1 MNDKN
6 AWSEEQILQPG
17 RASADKVMI
26 GTLVFLLLVS
36 LVIAGFT
43 NTWSVALSVGLPAL
57 LVPFAIY
64 RMSPGSLASR
74 IAVACAFMIF
84 SALHIQETRGM
95 IEFHFGIFALLAFL
109 LYYRDWRPIVAA
121 AAVIAVHHLAFNYM
135 QAADLGVYV
144 LIGGP
149 NLPIILLHAAYVVVE
164 SAVLIYMAIRLRNEA
179 VESAQVASLAER
191 IGQGDL
197 TQRLDPATLKKLP
210 LLAKV
215 AEMQKQLAA
224 TLGSVSAQASE
235 VTQTVQGVAKS
246 AREMDVS
253 MERQSEATSA
263 IAATIEELTVSINH
277 LSETATEAQRLAER
291 SGEASVSGAGVV
303 KSAVSEIK
311 SIASSIG
318 TLAGNMENLGA
329 QFDSVANVV
338 GLIKDIANQTNL
350 LALNAAIEAARAGE
364 QGRGFAVV
372 ADEVRKLAE
381 RTRQA
386 TEEISKTMQEMQ
398 ISKDSALDGISEA
411 VQKASHG
418 VELASGAGDSIDS
431 ISSEAH
437 GVQTM
442 VIGISNAL
450 REQSSAA
457 NDIAGNIEKITQMN
471 QSSSHAAST
480 TMQDSEALNRIAQ
493 SLASSVVRFRLP

>member
-1 MNDKN
+1 
-6 AWSEEQILQPG
+6 
-17 RASADKVMI
+17 
-26 GTLVFLLLVS
+26 
-36 LVIAGFT
+36 
-43 NTWSVALSVGLPAL
+43 
-57 LVPFAIY
+57 
-64 RMSPGSLASR
+64 
-74 IAVACAFMIF
+74 
-84 SALHIQETRGM
+84 
-95 IEFHFGIFALLAFL
+95 
-109 LYYRDWRPIVAA
+109 
-121 AAVIAVHHLAFNYM
+121 
-135 QAADLGVYV
+135 
-144 LIGGP
+144 
-149 NLPIILLHAAYVVVE
+149 VVE
-164 SAVLIYMAIRLRNEA
+164 SGVLIYMATRLRNEA
-179 VESAQVASLAER
+179 VESAQVASLAEH

-197 TQRLDPATLKKLP
+197 TQRLDPTALKKLP

-215 AEMQKQLAA
+215 AEMQKQLAT
-224 TLGSVSAQASE
+224 TLGSVSAQSSE
-235 VTQTVQGVAKS
+235 VTQTVQGVAAS
-246 AREMDVS
+246 SREMGVS

-277 LSETATEAQRLAER
+277 LSETAGEAQRLAER
-291 SGEASVSGAGVV
+291 SGEASASGAGVV
-303 KSAVSEIK
+303 KAAVSEIR
-311 SIASSIG
+311 SIADSIG

-329 QFDSVANVV
+329 QFDSVASVV
-338 GLIKDIANQTNL
+338 NLIKDIANQTNL

-398 ISKDSALDGISEA
+398 VSKDSALEGISEA
-411 VQKASHG
+411 VMKASHG
-418 VELASGAGDSIDS
+418 VKLASGAGESIDS

-437 GVQTM
+437 GVQQM
-442 VIGISNAL
+442 VIGISSAL

-480 TMQDSEALNRIAQ
+480 TMRDSEALNRLAQ